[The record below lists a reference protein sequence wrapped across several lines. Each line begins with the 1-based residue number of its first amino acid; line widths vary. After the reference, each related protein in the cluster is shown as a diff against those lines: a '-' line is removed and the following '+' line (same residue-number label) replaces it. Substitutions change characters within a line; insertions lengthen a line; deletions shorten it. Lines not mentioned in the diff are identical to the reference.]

1 MRRNT
6 NSECGNKVKHS
17 SQIVDDVKGLVRV
30 LVLLLPTPV
39 FWALFDQQSSKWVF
53 QAETLDGSVP
63 WFFNITI
70 QPDQMQALNPVFIAA
85 MIPLF
90 DLLIYPFFEKRGF
103 SLRPISRMVTGMILC
118 ALAFLLSGLLQQ
130 AIDAQGSSNQPLSM
144 LWQIPQYVIMTAGEI
159 MFSITGLEFAYSQAP
174 DSMKAVVQA
183 AWLFTVSAGNFV
195 TVALVAIIGNSLS
208 KANEFYV
215 FAAGCFSAMLCL
227 LWLGA
232 SFQYRSVNPPST
244 EPSLETLIT
253 HAADDR
259 VYVG

>member
-1 MRRNT
+1 M
-6 NSECGNKVKHS
+6 NKVTY
-17 SQIVDDVKGLVRV
+17 V
-30 LVLLLPTPV
+30 
-39 FWALFDQQSSKWVF
+39 ALCY
-53 QAETLDGSVP
+53 
-63 WFFNITI
+63 WFLI
-70 QPDQMQALNPVFIAA
+70 QCEYVYTQALNPVFIAA

-183 AWLFTVSAGNFV
+183 AWLFTVSAGKAH
-195 TVALVAIIGNSLS
+195 TILALLIAI
-208 KANEFYV
+208 
-215 FAAGCFSAMLCL
+215 
-227 LWLGA
+227 
-232 SFQYRSVNPPST
+232 
-244 EPSLETLIT
+244 
-253 HAADDR
+253 
-259 VYVG
+259 

>member
-1 MRRNT
+1 
-6 NSECGNKVKHS
+6 
-17 SQIVDDVKGLVRV
+17 
-30 LVLLLPTPV
+30 
-39 FWALFDQQSSKWVF
+39 
-53 QAETLDGSVP
+53 
-63 WFFNITI
+63 
-70 QPDQMQALNPVFIAA
+70 

-183 AWLFTVSAGNFV
+183 AWLFTVSAGKAHTILALLIAIWPLRLSWSMSIFIFIFFQVSRYLYPHWLWWSSPLLPAQKSYNSHWWLGNAGNFV